1 MDHITGT
8 LSNTTTSITG
18 TLSGGQNL
26 TGTLSRVVTDH
37 GSLTGR
43 DAPEQHPI
51 ESIKNLEAELGWRPS
66 YAMSNLEIQE
76 ILNS

>member
-1 MDHITGT
+1 MNQITGT
-8 LSNTTTSITG
+8 LSNTTASITG

-51 ESIKNLEAELGWRPS
+51 EAITNLEPELNWRPS
-66 YAMSNLEIQE
+66 TALSNADIQA
-76 ILNS
+76 ILGR